1 MNRDNV
7 PPVQPPT
14 PPRPPLP
21 NSGKLESE
29 QPQFL
34 GYDMNGQPLYGT
46 PKTGASQPSAPVND
60 PRSSQPAPPPNN
72 GLQPAGLG
80 VGDESQPQ
88 THYVHFSRAI
98 APEEQPISPEIKAK
112 HDESV
117 QRFPWLNL
125 SDGEYVISAVR
136 RHPIGLFLPLFIG
149 IFLIGIILSLAI
161 NYPYIM
167 SSSGVLSPPDPGMVM
182 VIAILLSTLIAA
194 GTYIAVWVYQANRFF
209 LTNESV
215 IQEIQTSLLS
225 KHEQTVSLANIED
238 ASYQQ
243 HGVLQ
248 SLFDYGAIRLSTEG
262 DETTYRFSYVS
273 HPKNQIATLNNAV
286 EAFKNGRPIDPNDN

>member
-1 MNRDNV
+1 MKRDDV
-7 PPVQPPT
+7 PSVQPPAPPVLPQPPT
-14 PPRPPLP
+14 PGQADA
-21 NSGKLESE
+21 NT
-29 QPQFL
+29 QPEFL

-46 PKTGASQPSAPVND
+46 PKVAARPAPAKQTAPQQPSG
-60 PRSSQPAPPPNN
+60 QPQTAF
-72 GLQPAGLG
+72 
-80 VGDESQPQ
+80 GDDGQPQ

-98 APEEQPISPEIKAK
+98 APEEQPVSPEIKAK
-112 HDESV
+112 HDESL

-149 IFLIGIILSLAI
+149 VLLIGLILSFAI

-167 SSSGVLSPPDPGMVM
+167 SSSGVMSPPDPGMVM

-215 IQEIQTSLLS
+215 IQEIQLSLLS
-225 KHEQTVSLANIED
+225 KREQTVSLANIED
-238 ASYQQ
+238 ASYRQ
-243 HGVLQ
+243 HGIVQ

-273 HPKNQIATLNNAV
+273 HPKQQIATLNNAV
-286 EAFKNGRPIDPNDN
+286 EAFKNGRPIDPSDN

>member
-1 MNRDNV
+1 MNRDDA

-14 PPRPPLP
+14 PPLPP
-21 NSGKLESE
+21 
-29 QPQFL
+29 QPPTPGRAQGADSQPEFL

-46 PKTGASQPSAPVND
+46 PKVTA
-60 PRSSQPAPPPNN
+60 R
-72 GLQPAGLG
+72 PAGETKQSTTPQQSG
-80 VGDESQPQ
+80 TQPQAAFGDEDQPQ

-98 APEEQPISPEIKAK
+98 APEEQPVSPEIKAK
-112 HDESV
+112 HDESL

-149 IFLIGIILSLAI
+149 VLLIGLILSLAI

-167 SSSGVLSPPDPGMVM
+167 STSGVMSPPDPGMVM

-215 IQEIQTSLLS
+215 IQEVQVSLLS
-225 KHEQTVSLANIED
+225 KREQTVSLANIED
-238 ASYQQ
+238 ASYRQQ
-243 HGVLQ
+243 GVLQ

-262 DETTYRFSYVS
+262 DETTYRFAYVTN
-273 HPKNQIATLNNAV
+273 PKKQIATLNNAV